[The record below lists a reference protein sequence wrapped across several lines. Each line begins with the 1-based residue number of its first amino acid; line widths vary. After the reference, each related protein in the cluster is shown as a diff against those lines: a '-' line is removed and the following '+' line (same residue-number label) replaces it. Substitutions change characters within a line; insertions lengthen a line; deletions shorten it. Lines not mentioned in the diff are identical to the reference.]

1 MGSEPVEELP
11 EDLEAWVAERAA
23 DGDASRADVVRRLLV
38 AHKLLDDNPDWLEDA
53 AVPGRTDG
61 AVDPP
66 DGVGDLDARV
76 GDLAERVGEL
86 EGDLDEKIADVR
98 QRVIQLKREADAKA
112 PADHDHPSLERR
124 VDEGF
129 ENYEEVLEYLTER
142 TETLE
147 DEADDRSA
155 KLRSVANAV
164 VDLRRR
170 VAALESERERRDAVS
185 DLREAANRRGVSE
198 AACGSCGE
206 PVHVGLLDEP
216 ACPHCESPFDGVES
230 GGWFRPNTLTVGDRP
245 ALEPG
250 PAAPDATGSSG
261 PTGSSGSTRPSPPD
275 AGGPEPSGSEPSA
288 ATAGD
293 GSEDGKG
300 DGSEDG
306 NHQDGGS
313 GLDDIVGDASDGPH
327 GDSGSTAEARG
338 FAGEPVEG
346 DGDDDTVSDDPLATG
361 SLSDEWSQTD
371 RAEEDGR

>member
-1 MGSEPVEELP
+1 MGLEPVEELP

-23 DGDASRADVVRRLLV
+23 DSDASRADIVRRLLA
-38 AHKLLDDNPDWLEDA
+38 AHKLLDDHPDWLEDA
-53 AVPGRTDG
+53 PVPDRTDG
-61 AVDPP
+61 TADPP
-66 DGVGDLDARV
+66 DEVDDVDARV

-86 EGDLDEKIADVR
+86 EGDLDDKIADVR
-98 QRVIQLKREADAKA
+98 QRVIQVKREADAKA

-129 ENYEEVLEYLTER
+129 GNYEEVLEYLTER

-147 DEADDRSA
+147 DETDDRSA

-170 VAALESERERRDAVS
+170 VATLESEREKRDAVS
-185 DLREAANRRGVSE
+185 DLREAANRHGVSE

-206 PVHVGLLDEP
+206 SVHVGLLDEP
-216 ACPHCESPFDGVES
+216 ACPHCESPFDGVEP
-230 GGWFRPNTLTVGDRP
+230 GGWFRPDTLTVGDPP

-250 PAAPDATGSSG
+250 PAAPDATDSSG
-261 PTGSSGSTRPSPPD
+261 PTGSSEPTPASPSD
-275 AGGPEPSGSEPSA
+275 GGGTEPSGSDPSA

-293 GSEDGKG
+293 GSEDGG
-300 DGSEDG
+300 
-306 NHQDGGS
+306 HQDDGPGI
-313 GLDDIVGDASDGPH
+313 DDIVDDASDGSH
-327 GDSGSTAEARG
+327 GDSGSAAGARG

-361 SLSDEWSQTD
+361 SLSDGWTQADPE
-371 RAEEDGR
+371 EEDGR